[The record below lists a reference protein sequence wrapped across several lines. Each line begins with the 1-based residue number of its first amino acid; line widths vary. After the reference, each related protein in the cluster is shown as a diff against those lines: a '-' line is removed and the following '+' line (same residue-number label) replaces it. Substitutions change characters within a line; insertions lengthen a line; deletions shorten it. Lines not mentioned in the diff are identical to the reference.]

1 MQAYHEG
8 GINGIKK
15 AVHYQ
20 DRKIDLDLQADSL
33 TTKTNLA
40 HQQVVAFVVMALQ
53 TQESGVVGL
62 EHNIMDVQGDTKF
75 LPDQSQKNE
84 HGKESNFTKTL
95 IS

>member
-1 MQAYHEG
+1 
-8 GINGIKK
+8 
-15 AVHYQ
+15 
-20 DRKIDLDLQADSL
+20 
-33 TTKTNLA
+33 
-40 HQQVVAFVVMALQ
+40 MALQ

-84 HGKESNFTKTL
+84 HGKESNFIKTL